1 LFNCGYCCGYQ
12 VIHDL
17 ALSSEELL
25 INIVRDALHSSG
37 SEVKHHPNKHS
48 NLSELI
54 DKKTTLLRAAAKQ
67 EERIQNLESQVL
79 ELTNLLKLLQSDQ
92 NTEDTNVD
100 PASVHYPVT
109 LQSSDASKA
118 NKTVGSDMGQQL
130 RRGSM
135 YRRLKMKPMKRSRTA
150 ITRSPSIHVLGRIG

>member
-25 INIVRDALHSSG
+25 IDIVRKALHSSG
-37 SEVKHHPNKHS
+37 SEVKHHPNKQS

-54 DKKTTLLRAAAKQ
+54 DRKTTLLCAVAEQ
-67 EERIQNLESQVL
+67 EKRIQNLEIQVL
-79 ELTNLLKLLQSDQ
+79 EPTNLLKLVQSDQ

-109 LQSSDASKA
+109 LQSLDASKA
-118 NKTVGSDMGQQL
+118 NKTVGSDMGQQF

-135 YRRLKMKPMKRSRTA
+135 YRRLKTKPRKRARTA
-150 ITRSPSIHVLGRIG
+150 ITRSPFVS

>member
-1 LFNCGYCCGYQ
+1 MFNCGYCCGYQ

-25 INIVRDALHSSG
+25 IDIVREALHSSG
-37 SEVKHHPNKHS
+37 SEVKHHPNKQS

-54 DKKTTLLRAAAKQ
+54 DRKTTLLRTVAEQ
-67 EERIQNLESQVL
+67 EERIQKLGNQVL
-79 ELTNLLKLLQSDQ
+79 ELTNWLKLVQSDQ

-100 PASVHYPVT
+100 PASLHYPVT

-118 NKTVGSDMGQQL
+118 NKIVGSDMGQQL
-130 RRGSM
+130 RRGSI
-135 YRRLKMKPMKRSRTA
+135 YRRLKTKPRKRARIA
-150 ITRSPSIHVLGRIG
+150 ITRSPFVR

>member
-1 LFNCGYCCGYQ
+1 MFNCGYCCGYQ

-25 INIVRDALHSSG
+25 IDIVREALHLSG
-37 SEVKHHPNKHS
+37 GEVKHHPNKQS

-54 DKKTTLLRAAAKQ
+54 DRKTTLLHVVAEQ

-79 ELTNLLKLLQSDQ
+79 ELTNLLNQKQKLVQSDH

-109 LQSSDASKA
+109 LQSSDASKG
-118 NKTVGSDMGQQL
+118 NMTVGIDMGQQL
-130 RRGSM
+130 RQSSM
-135 YRRLKMKPMKRSRTA
+135 YRRLKMKPRKRARSA
-150 ITRSPSIHVLGRIG
+150 ITRSPFVI